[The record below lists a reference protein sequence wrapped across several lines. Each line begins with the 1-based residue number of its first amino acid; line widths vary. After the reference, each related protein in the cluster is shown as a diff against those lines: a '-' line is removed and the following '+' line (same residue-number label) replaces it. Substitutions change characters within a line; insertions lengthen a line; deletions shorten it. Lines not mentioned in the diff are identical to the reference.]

1 MSASKLTTMQIK
13 EIQEKYAAG
22 MTQRALAAEYGVSQ
36 ALIQKRCGGPYR
48 SYKSKK
54 IVYSGLEN
62 WMQENAISIRKM
74 TELSGMNYVALYYIL
89 IGKND
94 PNKKSIDRILK
105 ATGLTYEQAFGGKNE

>member
-1 MSASKLTTMQIK
+1 MSAAKLTTMQIK

-22 MTQRALAAEYGVSQ
+22 MTQKALAAEYGVSQ

-62 WMQENAISIRKM
+62 WMQENAISIRKL

-89 IGKND
+89 IGRND

-105 ATGLTYEQAFGGKNE
+105 ATGLTYEQAFTVNDD